1 MDKNKVKTLRDLII
15 EAAECYGDK
24 TFMKERNGKNVVETS
39 FNELYAGSKCVNS
52 FISEKFCGRTVH
64 AALIGATSSAYLEAY
79 FGTSCSGNVIVP
91 LDAQMKEEDLC
102 DHLRRS
108 DSEILF
114 FDKRFMPMLDA
125 VRRNCPM
132 VKEFVCLQDT
142 DEEICISQI
151 IRDYEPAD
159 FENVSSEQLAA
170 ILFTSGTTGLSKG
183 VMLLHS
189 NLIDNTMCQ
198 DNESSADDVLLSVLP
213 IHHVYCFTCDIL
225 LSLRYGAAVCVND
238 SMMHISQNL
247 KFFKP
252 TIMLVVPMI
261 AETIYRKM
269 KAAADSSPDIPMKAI
284 ADNVFGGNLRGLY
297 SGGAYLNPRLA
308 EGYRKLGIPIAQ
320 GYGMTEC
327 SPRISTAHLDDE
339 NINSIGT
346 IVNGCSVRIVDG
358 EIWAKSPSVMK
369 GYYKNPE
376 ATAEALTDDGW
387 LKTGD
392 LGYVDNTNHLY
403 ITGRKKNLIILSNG
417 ENVSPEE
424 LENKFSGLEWLS
436 EILVYAEDG
445 MITAEVFPNQE
456 FLNDNSI
463 DKIQELFKNHVN
475 DVNKT
480 VSTPKAI
487 RKLRL
492 RDVEF
497 DKTTSKKI
505 KREQPIKGY
514 TIS

>member
-1 MDKNKVKTLRDLII
+1 MTNDLIA

-24 TFMKERNGKNVVETS
+24 PFLKERKGKDVVETS
-39 FNELYAGSKCVNS
+39 FNELYVNSKRVNS
-52 FISEKFCGRTVH
+52 FLTEKFCGRTVH

-79 FGTSCSGNVIVP
+79 FGTACAGNVIVP

-108 DSEILF
+108 DSEIFF

-125 VRRNCPM
+125 VRRDCPM
-132 VKEFVCLQDT
+132 VKDFVCLQDT

-151 IRDYEPAD
+151 IRDYEPTD
-159 FENVSSEQLAA
+159 FGDVSPEQLAA

-183 VMLLHS
+183 VMLLHR

-198 DNESSADDVLLSVLP
+198 DNESSTDDVLLSVLP
-213 IHHVYCFTCDIL
+213 VHHVYCFTCDIL
-225 LSLRYGAAVCVND
+225 LSLRYGATVCVND

-252 TIMLVVPMI
+252 TLMLVVPMI
-261 AETIYRKM
+261 AETIYKKM
-269 KAAADSSPDIPMKAI
+269 KAAADASPDITMKAI

-297 SGGAYLNPRLA
+297 SGGAYLNPRIA
-308 EGYRKLGIPIAQ
+308 EDYRKLGIPIAQ

-339 NINSIGT
+339 NLNSIGT

-392 LGYVDNTNHLY
+392 LGYVDSTNHLY

-436 EILVYAEDG
+436 EILVYSEDG

-456 FLNDNSI
+456 FLNDNGV
-463 DKIQELFKNHVN
+463 DKIKELFKNHVN

-505 KREQPIKGY
+505 RREQSVRGQI
-514 TIS
+514 IS